1 MWEKGEGGKGI
12 LPRFEKKSE
21 HYHGQ
26 MGIFLLK
33 GLTKNLL
40 LLWKN

>member
-21 HYHGQ
+21 H
-26 MGIFLLK
+26 L
-33 GLTKNLL
+33 GLTMGK
-40 LLWKN
+40 WEYFC